1 MIKTWYGTGTSFVE
15 TITRTFIAMM
25 SSVYHII
32 FWPFEMHRKK
42 FLSEARYLT
51 SYGKERVKA
60 RIKAEDATI
69 VSGRSQMIEV
79 CSESSFQP
87 LLQLYLFLPT
97 LIVSF
102 RNLGSKVHICFVIRP
117 ARRPACTLRALGLLQ
132 ADGAL
137 KVGEGEDFLMR

>member
-15 TITRTFIAMM
+15 TISRTFIAMM

-42 FLSEARYLT
+42 FLSETRYLT
-51 SYGKERVKA
+51 SYGEERVKA
-60 RIKAEDATI
+60 RIAAEDATI

-97 LIVSF
+97 LIISF
-102 RNLGSKVHICFVIRP
+102 
-117 ARRPACTLRALGLLQ
+117 
-132 ADGAL
+132 
-137 KVGEGEDFLMR
+137 